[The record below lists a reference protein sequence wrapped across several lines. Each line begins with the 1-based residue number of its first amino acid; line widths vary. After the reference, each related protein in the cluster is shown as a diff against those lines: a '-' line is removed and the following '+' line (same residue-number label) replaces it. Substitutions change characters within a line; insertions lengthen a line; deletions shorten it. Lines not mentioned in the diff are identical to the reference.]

1 MTEPVDEQLRS
12 VRKSE
17 DLSSQEEQES
27 HPATQ
32 NAVSEEKE
40 APVQSETRETQEA
53 ASDTTEKQSTKTLR
67 SVSKISGLSKTRQ
80 KKAGVVDSKTE
91 TEEERATKEIPQY
104 EDDPSD
110 ADYTPS

>member
-1 MTEPVDEQLRS
+1 MTEPVDEQLQS
-12 VRKSE
+12 VRKPE
-17 DLSSQEEQES
+17 DSSSQEEQES
-27 HPATQ
+27 HSVTQ

-67 SVSKISGLSKTRQ
+67 SVSKISWLSKTRQ
-80 KKAGVVDSKTE
+80 KKPGVVDSKTE